1 MSGKNDEFYP
11 PIPREVQREVSELPF
26 HEEYDEDG
34 NPVGGA
40 MAQTFETMV
49 RRQDARLSIPR
60 STGYTRQQVVNAFH
74 DAFELVG
81 GVPRLAAWAHLN
93 PDKFFQLYAKLLP
106 SQAQSEVKNT
116 GEIKII
122 HALAPNALDGGR
134 IIEHDKGAGD

>member
-1 MSGKNDEFYP
+1 MSENDEFYP
-11 PIPREVQREVSELPF
+11 PIPTEQQKEIAELPF
-26 HEEYDEDG
+26 HEEYDENG
-34 NPVGGA
+34 NAVGGA

-49 RRQDARLSIPR
+49 QRQDRRLNIPR
-60 STGYTRQQVVNAFH
+60 STSYTRQQVVNAFH

-106 SQAQSEVKNT
+106 SQAQQEVKNT
-116 GEIKII
+116 GSIKII

-134 IIEHDKGAGD
+134 VIEHGTGTED